1 MKTKSII
8 AVILLIF
15 ILIIIFQNTEVVSF
29 RFLFWQVS
37 MSRIVW
43 LLLVLLIGFVA
54 GFVLRT
60 TNGKSKPAGDKGKEE
75 NPRR

>member
-1 MKTKSII
+1 MKAKSII

-15 ILIIIFQNTEVVSF
+15 VLVIIFQNTEVVSF
-29 RFLFWQVS
+29 RFLFWQIS

-54 GFVLRT
+54 GYALGT
-60 TNGKSKPAGDKGKEE
+60 LNLGKGTGGDGGE
-75 NPRR
+75 RD